1 MKHYLRLII
10 LGTLLT
16 ACHSGQQKPT
26 PPPPTVTEYTVVPK
40 TIPVTWDYLGF
51 AESSHLVEIRARVE
65 GYLDKIAYQEG
76 GQVHVGDLMYQLDP
90 KQFEAKV
97 AEAKGEVAR
106 QVALLEN
113 ARLTVNR
120 LTPLYEQKAA
130 SKKDLDNAIANELAT
145 AAALESAQANLL
157 NAEINL
163 GYTTITSPID
173 GLSDRSKLREGA
185 LVNPGANSPL
195 TTVAVVDP
203 IWVYF
208 TVSDNDI
215 LNART
220 QTSQNGI
227 IMPKE
232 NAFEVEAVMSDGS
245 IFPSKG
251 KVDFTSPIYDQ
262 STGTMLA
269 RAVFPNPPT
278 KDAFEGL
285 LHPGQFVRV
294 KVMGAQRPNAI
305 VVPLRALLQ
314 KSTGMY
320 VYLIDKDNKVVS
332 QDVTAGDWQG
342 DYQVITNGLKAGD
355 RIVVDGINKLRPGM
369 EVKVTGPWTPQPSQP
384 TKTAPTSL

>member
-1 MKHYLRLII
+1 MRYVP
-10 LGTLLT
+10 LLLLSVFL
-16 ACHSGQQKPT
+16 ASCHSGQEKKPA

-40 TIPVTWDYLGF
+40 TLPVVWEFLGF

-65 GYLDKIAYQEG
+65 GYLDKIAYVEG
-76 GQVHVGDLMYQLDP
+76 GHVNAGDLMYQLDP

-106 QVALLEN
+106 QEALLEN

-120 LTPLYEQKAA
+120 LKPLYEQKAA

-145 AAALESAQANLL
+145 AAALISAQANLL

-163 GYTTITSPID
+163 GYTTITSPIS

-185 LVNPGANSPL
+185 LVNPGANTPL
-195 TTVAVVDP
+195 TTVAIVDP

-208 TVSDNDI
+208 TVSDNNI
-215 LNART
+215 LEARK
-220 QTSQNGI
+220 QTISNGI

-232 NAFEVEAVMSDGS
+232 GEFEVQAVMSDGS
-245 IFPSKG
+245 MFPQKG
-251 KVDFTSPIYDQ
+251 HVDFTSPIYDQ
-262 STGTMLA
+262 TTGTMLA
-269 RAVFPNPPT
+269 RAVFPNPPSE
-278 KDAFEGL
+278 DAYQGL

-294 KVMGAQRPNAI
+294 NVLGAQRPNAI

-320 VYLIDKDNKVVS
+320 VYLINKENKVVA
-332 QDVTAGDWQG
+332 QDVSTGDWHG
-342 DYQVITNGLKAGD
+342 DFQVITNGLKAGD
-355 RIVVDGINKLRPGM
+355 RIVVDGTNKVRPGM
-369 EVKVTGPWTPQPSQP
+369 EVKVLGPWQEPPSDP
-384 TKTAPTSL
+384 SKKAPASG